1 MWFKRINNNLFVK
14 YGIVILLNQNIFLY
28 YK

>member
-1 MWFKRINNNLFVK
+1 MCFKRINNNLFVK
-14 YGIVILLNQNIFLY
+14 YGIVNLLNQNIFLY